1 MKIKSITINAVALLA
16 MFASGISESAAQV
29 DGATQL
35 PYINNYD
42 AGILS
47 STDLNGTARFMG
59 VGGAMGALGG
69 DASVLFYN
77 PAGIGI
83 YRSSE
88 ITLSLN
94 GNWNNLDMNGS
105 RATEG
110 DFNLQNVAYIG
121 AWNFNRNRGL
131 VNINIGVAFNR
142 MKNYNRTGTY
152 STYGNDFSVGQ
163 MIAGMAQGQ
172 DPENLNV
179 RNLNNPNVGWL
190 PILGYSTGTIWSVED
205 GSGHPTSNYIS
216 YYDHANNIYR
226 ADSENPDAYVPMTMN
241 NSVLLRERGY
251 QNEFTLSLGGNVSNI
266 FYFGM
271 SFVCNVLDYNI
282 YQTYAESLSDGSDI
296 EHYSS
301 FNASGTG
308 FTYKLG
314 FIVKPVNWLRIGGA
328 YHTPTWYSINTN
340 SHGDMTTYTALDKI
354 SSYEYVDNYTYR
366 SYFASPMKA
375 LGSLGFVIGKY
386 CFIGI
391 DYQYENFTGMKIS
404 NEYHTENLLMSAIIS
419 DNNTTLDRHT
429 VRIGMEFKPIDAL
442 ALRIGGGWSSPI
454 NTSSASR
461 IYYDND
467 VRTDMGYY
475 NSFSSYNVTAG
486 IGYYVGRNAFDIAY
500 VWQVNDAQ
508 YHPYSNNIQG
518 HDSTVTTPQPAGMH
532 SIRNQIVFTYSIRF

>member
-1 MKIKSITINAVALLA
+1 MKIKSITINAALILI

-105 RATEG
+105 RSTEG

-121 AWNFNRNRGL
+121 TWNFNRNRGL

-152 STYGNDFSVGQ
+152 STYGNDFSVSQ

-172 DPENLNV
+172 APEILNTD
-179 RNLNNPNVGWL
+179 NLNNPNAGWL
-190 PILGYSTGTIWSVED
+190 PILGYSTGAIWSLEE
-205 GSGHPTSNYIS
+205 GGAPSSNYIS
-216 YYDHANNIYR
+216 YFDYAEEQYK
-226 ADSENPDAYVPMTMN
+226 AQDSNYGGMSMN

-271 SFVCNVLDYNI
+271 SFVCNILDYNI

-340 SHGDMTTYTALDKI
+340 SHGDMTTYTALDNL
-354 SSYEYVDNYTYR
+354 SSFEYVDNYTSR

-404 NEYHTENLLMSAIIS
+404 NEYHTENLLMSTIIG
-419 DNNTTLDRHT
+419 DKNTTLDRHT
-429 VRIGMEFKPIDAL
+429 IRIGMEFKPIDAL

-461 IYYDND
+461 VYYDND

-518 HDSTVTTPQPAGMH
+518 HDSTVLTPQPAGMH